1 MGEPE
6 AGLEENT
13 DEPAEKK
20 LPRCASLF
28 VGSCVELFH
37 HLVLESHNKIPRP
50 MWGPRQFPGITAS
63 CVGERVHQVA
73 TCMCI
78 GSLTLACLHIH
89 TNRHPHTHA
98 MYT

>member
-28 VGSCVELFH
+28 VGSCVELLPPGAGKPQQDTPSNVGTQTISWH
-37 HLVLESHNKIPRP
+37 HSFLC
-50 MWGPRQFPGITAS
+50 WGEGAS
-63 CVGERVHQVA
+63 SGNLHVH
-73 TCMCI
+73 
-78 GSLTLACLHIH
+78 
-89 TNRHPHTHA
+89 R
-98 MYT
+98 